1 MEEIIYMAVF
11 DTNIEREKAKERT
24 ACDMDE
30 KNIRQNKA
38 VLSEQIYQERIN
50 FLMRCGKN
58 QVCAIYI
65 DVTENKML
73 AIESGTACK
82 VKEDIKEPTVL
93 EWLEGHVYPRFAYED
108 ECEYF
113 RKRFRRVVL
122 LDEYEN
128 GRTQME
134 FHHCYYDENK
144 QRKMYQV
151 EVSTFRNPNN
161 EHVEACAVW
170 KDHTKEYIDEIIRKI
185 LYQKDYIAV
194 GIIDP
199 KKNEIFFRSYNLENV
214 EGDTEKILSYS
225 TYINEVATSMIPEQ
239 NLEILLRCSAT
250 DYIIENLKIAGQYSF
265 QISNIS
271 NKVQRCTYYW
281 FDKKRELILVVV
293 DDMTKELETDAITG
307 GLNREGFMRKT
318 EEILE
323 ANPDREFSIIYF
335 NIQRFRAVNDLW
347 GYEAGDEILRMA
359 TNTLQTSFL
368 KPLVVGRIEAD
379 RFCILIKRKNLDMEK
394 LPELL
399 HRTHERKNGRIEI
412 YSRCGIYHIPVGCSL
427 SVSDMCDWA
436 KLAKAS
442 ISNRYAKPYAVFTEE
457 MNQEY
462 EKRSLALMNLDEA
475 IRKNEIQAYYQPV
488 YDAWTHEIVSAEAL
502 ARWDSSQNGRMLP
515 NQFIPAL
522 EENGYIT
529 KMDHTIYEQ
538 VRDFQKKRRESGK
551 PVIHVA
557 LNLSRMDLMNPE
569 FLKDILDN
577 TSREEYINYE
587 VTESAYT
594 TITEK
599 GVEFLKNL
607 RAQGVKLLIDDFGS
621 GMSSFSTI
629 RDYEFD
635 IIKLDMGFVQKI
647 GMDRKSNNILIALID
662 LAHHLDMKVIAEG
675 VETKEQADFLKN
687 YGCDYLQGF
696 YFSKPISRDEFEK
709 LLDSELDVV
718 I

>member
-1 MEEIIYMAVF
+1 MDKK
-11 DTNIEREKAKERT
+11 DTQN
-24 ACDMDE
+24 
-30 KNIRQNKA
+30 NKA
-38 VLSEQIYQERIN
+38 VLSEQIYLERIN
-50 FLMRCGKN
+50 FLMRRGKN
-58 QVCAIYI
+58 QVCAIYV

-73 AIESGTACK
+73 AIESGKYCK
-82 VKEDIKEPTVL
+82 VKEEIKEPTVL
-93 EWLEGHVYPRFAYED
+93 EWLKDYVYPCFVYED
-108 ECEYF
+108 EYECF
-113 RKRFRRVVL
+113 HKRFRRVVL

-134 FHHCYYDENK
+134 FHHCYYDEKK
-144 QRKMYQV
+144 QKKRYRV
-151 EVSTFRNPNN
+151 EINTFCNPNN
-161 EHVEACAVW
+161 GHVEACAVW
-170 KDHTKEYIDEIIRKI
+170 KDDTREYIDENIRKI
-185 LYQKDYIAV
+185 LYKKDYIAV

-199 KKNEIFFRSYNLENV
+199 KKNEIFFRSYNS
-214 EGDTEKILSYS
+214 EKIKWEVEKVFSYS
-225 TYINEVATSMIPEQ
+225 TCVKELGASIIPEQ
-239 NLEILLRCSAT
+239 NQEILFRCSLPE
-250 DYIIENLKIAGQYSF
+250 YIIENLKIAGQYSF
-265 QISNIS
+265 QISNIY
-271 NKVQRCTYYW
+271 NKIQRCTYYW

-307 GLNREGFMRKT
+307 GLNREGFIRKAR
-318 EEILE
+318 EILD
-323 ANPDREFSIIYF
+323 ANPEREFSIVYF

-347 GYEAGDEILRMA
+347 GYEAGDEILRA
-359 TNTLQTSFL
+359 AVSGLQTSFL
-368 KPLVVGRIEAD
+368 KPLVVARIEAD
-379 RFCILIKRKNLDMEK
+379 RFCILVKRKNLDMKK
-394 LPELL
+394 LPEFL
-399 HRTHERKNGRIEI
+399 HRTHEHKNSKIEI
-412 YSRCGIYHIPVGCSL
+412 YGRCGIYHIPAGCTL
-427 SVSDMCDWA
+427 SVSDMCDRA

-442 ISNRYAKPYAVFTEE
+442 ISNRYAKPYAVFNEE

-462 EKRSLALMNLDEA
+462 EKRSLALMNLDDA

-502 ARWDSSQNGRMLP
+502 ARWDSSENGKMLP

-538 VRDFQKKRRESGK
+538 VRDLQKKRRESGK
-551 PVIHVA
+551 PVIQIA
-557 LNLSRMDLMNPE
+557 LNLSRMDLMNSE
-569 FLKDILDN
+569 FLKNILEN
-577 TSREEYINYE
+577 TSQDECINYE

-599 GVEFLKNL
+599 GVEFLRNL
-607 RAQGVKLLIDDFGS
+607 RAEGVKLLIDDFGS

-647 GMDRKSNNILIALID
+647 GMDKKSNNILIALID

-696 YFSKPISRDEFEK
+696 YFSKPIPREEFEK
-709 LLDSELDVV
+709 LLDSELGVV